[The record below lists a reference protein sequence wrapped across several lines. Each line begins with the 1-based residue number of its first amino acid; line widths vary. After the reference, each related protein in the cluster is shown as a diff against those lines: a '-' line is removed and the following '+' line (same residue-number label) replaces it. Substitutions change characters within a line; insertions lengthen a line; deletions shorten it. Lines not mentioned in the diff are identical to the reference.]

1 MKKTFEKLEEKIGV
15 EFKNKDLLENV
26 FVHRSYLNEHK
37 SFHLPSNEKL
47 EFLGDSVLSLIT
59 SMYLYNNYPQFE
71 EGSYTDIK
79 SAIVRTESL
88 AYAASPLG
96 LGEYLYLSRGEEQGA
111 GRDNKNI
118 LADCFE
124 ALIGAIFIDQGF
136 DASYEFV
143 KTYLFADR
151 LDEIISTRQYAPAK
165 SLLQETMQSIHKT
178 TPEYR
183 VIAEEG
189 PQHKRAF
196 TIAVYLGQKLLAEG
210 RGNSKKEAEE
220 QAARL
225 ALEKMNKSGRI

>member
-151 LDEIISTRQYAPAK
+151 LDEIISSRQYAPAK
-165 SLLQETMQSIHKT
+165 SLLQETMQSVHKT

-183 VIAEEG
+183 VIAEEDLSTNEHL
-189 PQHKRAF
+189 Q
-196 TIAVYLGQKLLAEG
+196 
-210 RGNSKKEAEE
+210 
-220 QAARL
+220 
-225 ALEKMNKSGRI
+225 

>member
-1 MKKTFEKLEEKIGV
+1 MMKNFGELETKIDI

-37 SFHLPSNEKL
+37 NFHLPSNEKL

-59 SMYLYNNYPQFE
+59 SMYLYNHYPQYE
-71 EGSYTDIK
+71 EGAYTDIK

-88 AYAASPLG
+88 AIAASPLS

-111 GRDNKNI
+111 GRGNKNI

-136 DASYEFV
+136 DGAYTFV

-151 LDEIISTRQYAPAK
+151 LAEIISNRQYSPAK
-165 SLLQETMQSIHKT
+165 SRLQETMQSVHKT

-183 VIAEEG
+183 VTAEEG

-196 TIAVYLGQKLLAEG
+196 TIAVYLGKKLLAAG